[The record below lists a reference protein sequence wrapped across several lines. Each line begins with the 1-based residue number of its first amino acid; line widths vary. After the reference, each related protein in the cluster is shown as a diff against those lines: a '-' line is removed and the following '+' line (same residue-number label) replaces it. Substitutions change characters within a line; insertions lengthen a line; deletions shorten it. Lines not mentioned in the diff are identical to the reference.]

1 MTSSPRD
8 TNNQISCYPTKEK
21 THAVHTLPGD
31 NREKPEA
38 EAQRRERCSF
48 PMAAAILSKAV
59 SNKRRCPMNG
69 QLLWLKCP
77 GACRVSF
84 HGVSLVIHTANT
96 HQAPTNRPGGILSW
110 QGGRKTPQT
119 KPMIPVRFGITR
131 SLERLQRRL
140 VVKRAVVSVGLLK
153 IEGEMPISIP
163 IEHCTYTIF
172 YLSCISYIHRICM
185 NKLIP
190 RDLEKKREES
200 DIYNTL
206 LRPPIYFFYIKENEY
221 IHVRQAPPI
230 RTSFSP
236 FTTYTGNLTLPC
248 NIL

>member
-96 HQAPTNRPGGILSW
+96 HQGPTNRPGGILSW

-131 SLERLQRRL
+131 LLEIATEASSQ
-140 VVKRAVVSVGLLK
+140 KS
-153 IEGEMPISIP
+153 
-163 IEHCTYTIF
+163 
-172 YLSCISYIHRICM
+172 SCICGVAKDRGRDACFHSHR
-185 NKLIP
+185 
-190 RDLEKKREES
+190 
-200 DIYNTL
+200 TL
-206 LRPPIYFFYIKENEY
+206 YLY
-221 IHVRQAPPI
+221 
-230 RTSFSP
+230 
-236 FTTYTGNLTLPC
+236 
-248 NIL
+248 NILLILHIIHS